1 MQNMRKWIALFLTM
15 LLPVLPA
22 AARRNQLC

>member
-15 LLPVLPA
+15 LLPVLPRPP
-22 AARRNQLC
+22 RRNQPC